1 MKNIIPLLFILLLLS
16 NCQDDV
22 QPEAGKNLKTDNT
35 IGASSSMSHTFP
47 AQIPLP
53 LGFSPEGIVNGN
65 GTDFFVGSL
74 LGGAIYKGDLRTGE
88 GFILVP
94 QQEDRTAV
102 GLDHD
107 PRTDYLYVAG
117 AFGLAYVYNATTGAE
132 VAIIELTAEMFPN
145 TFINDCVV
153 TKNAAYFT
161 DSFQPV
167 FYRVPLGK
175 NGQLPDPILVE
186 TIAFSGDFQF
196 LSGNFNANGIVAS
209 PDGEQLIIGNSS
221 SGLVYRVDPLTG
233 FAHEIDLGGELLPN
247 NDGLVL
253 QGKTL
258 YAVQNF
264 LNQIAV
270 VQLTPDFT
278 SGEVVKTITDPEFKI
293 PTTATI
299 FGSRIYAVNARF
311 DVAPPP
317 FPGSPTPDPTIEFDV
332 IGVDRN

>member
-1 MKNIIPLLFILLLLS
+1 MKNIMPLLFILLLLT

-22 QPEAGKNLKTDNT
+22 QLEADNNLKTDNT
-35 IGASSSMSHTFP
+35 LGASSSMSHTFP
-47 AQIPLP
+47 NQIPLP

-65 GTDFFVGSL
+65 GTEFFVGSL

-88 GFILVP
+88 GFMLVP
-94 QQEDRTAV
+94 QQEERVAV
-102 GLDHD
+102 GLDYD
-107 PRTDYLYVAG
+107 QKTDYLFVAG
-117 AFGLAYVYNATTGAE
+117 GFGVVYVYNATTGAE
-132 VAIIELTAEMFPN
+132 VAVIELNATPFPG
-145 TFINDCVV
+145 TFINDCIV
-153 TKNAAYFT
+153 TKDAAYFT

-167 FYRVPLGK
+167 FYRVPLGN
-175 NGQLPDPILVE
+175 NGQLPDPVLVE
-186 TIAFSGDFQF
+186 TIPLSGDFQF
-196 LSGNFNANGIVAS
+196 FSDDFNSNGIVTT
-209 PDGEQLIIGNSS
+209 PNGKQLIIVNST
-221 SGLVYRVDPLTG
+221 SGLPYLVNPMTG
-233 FAHEIDLGGELLPN
+233 VAHEIDLGGTSLSSS
-247 NDGLVL
+247 DGLVL

-270 VQLTPDFT
+270 VQLSPDFH
-278 SGEVVKTITDPEFKI
+278 SGEVVRTITDPEYKI

-317 FPGSPTPDPTIEFDV
+317 FPGSPPPDPTIEFDV